1 MPAFKYSQIT
11 RFILLACCLQNIAI
25 MSASAANYSLP
36 VLLTNNQTLTLSTK
50 DNENIVSDN
59 PLIRYGIMVN
69 NGAELTVLA
78 NQFNATGS
86 QLGSSLIAQNGGI
99 INIGK
104 DSVINHN
111 STLTG
116 ISHAITVQD
125 TGSVLNINE
134 ATINSNSA
142 ALVINENATANML
155 NTTINANNADNA
167 VEVNTGAT
175 LNATGL
181 TVNHLGGMSSSS
193 AIAIN
198 NADATLLNTSL
209 LSQVRQGLN
218 IDGSPDRFSNVTY
231 DRGTIVT
238 QNDQSNAVMVDF
250 GNLQMKN
257 VDIKTAGQYGNG
269 VMLENNSNLRING
282 GSIITQ
288 AASTNGIT
296 FLGANNLILENGL
309 LISTPGNASVGLS
322 LNGAPMTAD
331 QVQKVRIDN
340 ATINSGNVGISKIYD
355 GAAQVIIDN
364 ASLVLGINAAMTFA
378 DIGASTVNVSGKS
391 QIIGNIIN
399 GTTAKTDV
407 TLDGSVLTGAVQNL
421 SSLTLNNQSVW
432 NLTGDSVLTNLSM
445 DNSLLNFTQPQ
456 QGQFHTLN
464 ASTLSGNGSLNFNT
478 QLGSD
483 NSPTDLLH
491 VQGNASGQ
499 FGVLV
504 RNVGG
509 SGALTTGD
517 GIRLVQVD
525 GADTSSLK
533 LLRKVSAG
541 AYDYYLYKGGSSSS
555 KDWYLRTYLEPVP
568 PPEPVPDPDPAPEPT
583 PDPTPTPTPIPKPV
597 IAYRTDVVGYIAAP
611 FLNRQYGF
619 SSMGSYH
626 ERTGDS
632 VKRAQDGTWA
642 RIGGAHDN
650 YDIGRFSFD
659 SNIRYIQIGKDLYQD
674 ETPRGNNVHAG
685 IMISLG
691 DQKTNSSDSARGLVG
706 ESTDTG
712 DVSTDAYGIGGYYT
726 VKTDSGAYLD
736 LVGQVTDYHTEFQSE
751 TQAKQDGYGV
761 ALSAEG
767 GIPLAITQSWR
778 LEPQTQVIYQYL
790 HMKGFNDG
798 IASVE
803 KTTDNSVQARAGV
816 RLSHLPQVDQP
827 NITPYLNLDAVST
840 FSDAPAVTI
849 ASTRIS
855 PDFTQSTWKA
865 GGGITATLSKN
876 AALYASANYLRGFD
890 GKQEGYQGNIGI
902 NVSFK

>member
-36 VLLTNNQTLTLSTK
+36 LLLTNNQTLTLSTK
-50 DNENIVSDN
+50 DNENIVADN
-59 PLIRYGIMVN
+59 PLIKYGIMVN

-86 QLGSSLIAQNGGI
+86 QLSSSLIAQNGGI

-111 STLTG
+111 STSSG

-198 NADATLLNTSL
+198 NADATLLNTSI
-209 LSQVRQGLN
+209 LSQVREGIS
-218 IDGSPDRFSNVTY
+218 IDGSADRFSNVTY

-238 QNDQSNAVMVDF
+238 DSDQSNAVAVTF

-257 VDIKTAGQYGNG
+257 VDVHTLGQYSNG
-269 VMLENNSNLRING
+269 LMVQNDSVVQVSG
-282 GSIITQ
+282 GSITTQ
-288 AASTNGIT
+288 AAATKGVTIN
-296 FLGANNLILENGL
+296 GANDLTLADGL
-309 LISTPGNASVGLS
+309 LISTPGNASVGLA
-322 LNGAPMTAD
+322 LNADPMTAD

-378 DIGASTVNVSGKS
+378 DNGASTVNVSGKS

-568 PPEPVPDPDPAPEPT
+568 DPDPAPEPT

-659 SNIRYIQIGKDLYQD
+659 SDIRYIQIGKDLYQD

-736 LVGQVTDYHTEFQSE
+736 FVGQVTDYHTEFQSE

>member
-36 VLLTNNQTLTLSTK
+36 LLLTNNQTLTLSTK
-50 DNENIVSDN
+50 DNENIVADN
-59 PLIRYGIMVN
+59 PLIKYGIMVN

-86 QLGSSLIAQNGGI
+86 QLSSSLIAQNGGI

-111 STLTG
+111 STSSG

-198 NADATLLNTSL
+198 NADATLLNTSI
-209 LSQVRQGLN
+209 LSQVREGIS
-218 IDGSPDRFSNVTY
+218 IDGSADRFSNVTY

-238 QNDQSNAVMVDF
+238 DSDQSNAVAVTF

-257 VDIKTAGQYGNG
+257 VDIHTLGQYSNG
-269 VMLENNSNLRING
+269 LMVQNDSVVQVSG
-282 GSIITQ
+282 GSITTQ
-288 AASTNGIT
+288 AAATNGVTIN
-296 FLGANNLILENGL
+296 GANDLTLADGL
-309 LISTPGNASVGLS
+309 LISTPGNASVGLA
-322 LNGAPMTAD
+322 LNADPMTAD

-378 DIGASTVNVSGKS
+378 DNGASTVNVSGKS

-525 GADTSSLK
+525 GDDTSSLK

-583 PDPTPTPTPIPKPV
+583 PQPTPTPIPKPV

-659 SNIRYIQIGKDLYQD
+659 SDIRYIQIGKDLYQD

-736 LVGQVTDYHTEFQSE
+736 FVGQVTDYHTEFQSE

>member
-36 VLLTNNQTLTLSTK
+36 LLLTNNQTLTLSTK
-50 DNENIVSDN
+50 DNENIVADN
-59 PLIRYGIMVN
+59 PLIKYGIMVN

-86 QLGSSLIAQNGGI
+86 QLSSSLIAQNGGI

-111 STLTG
+111 STSSG

-198 NADATLLNTSL
+198 NADATLLNTSI
-209 LSQVRQGLN
+209 LSQVREGIS
-218 IDGSPDRFSNVTY
+218 IDGSADRFSNVTY

-238 QNDQSNAVMVDF
+238 DSDQSNAVAVTF

-257 VDIKTAGQYGNG
+257 VDIHTLGQYSNG
-269 VMLENNSNLRING
+269 LMVQNDSVVQVSG
-282 GSIITQ
+282 GSITTQ
-288 AASTNGIT
+288 AAATNGVTIN
-296 FLGANNLILENGL
+296 GANDLTLADGL
-309 LISTPGNASVGLS
+309 LISTPGNASVGLA
-322 LNGAPMTAD
+322 LNADPMTAD

-378 DIGASTVNVSGKS
+378 DNGASTVNVSGKS

-483 NSPTDLLH
+483 NSPTDSLH

-525 GADTSSLK
+525 GDDTSSLK

-568 PPEPVPDPDPAPEPT
+568 PPEPVPDPDPDPAPEPT
-583 PDPTPTPTPIPKPV
+583 PQPTPTPIPKPV

-659 SNIRYIQIGKDLYQD
+659 SDIRYIQIGKDLYQD

-736 LVGQVTDYHTEFQSE
+736 FVGQVTDYHTEFQSE

-767 GIPLAITQSWR
+767 GIPFAITQSWR

>member
-36 VLLTNNQTLTLSTK
+36 LLLTNNQTLTLSTK
-50 DNENIVSDN
+50 DNENIVADN
-59 PLIRYGIMVN
+59 PLIKYGIMVN

-86 QLGSSLIAQNGGI
+86 QLSSSLIAQNGGI

-111 STLTG
+111 STSSG

-198 NADATLLNTSL
+198 NADATLLNTSI
-209 LSQVRQGLN
+209 LSQVREGIS
-218 IDGSPDRFSNVTY
+218 IDGSADRFSNVTY

-238 QNDQSNAVMVDF
+238 DSDQSNAVAVTF

-257 VDIKTAGQYGNG
+257 VDIHTLGQYSNG
-269 VMLENNSNLRING
+269 LMVQNDSVVQVSG
-282 GSIITQ
+282 GSITTQ
-288 AASTNGIT
+288 AAATNGVTIN
-296 FLGANNLILENGL
+296 GANDLTLADGL
-309 LISTPGNASVGLS
+309 LISTPGNASVGLA
-322 LNGAPMTAD
+322 LNADPMTAD

-378 DIGASTVNVSGKS
+378 DNGASTVNVSGKS

-483 NSPTDLLH
+483 NSPTDSLH

-525 GADTSSLK
+525 GDDTSSLK

-568 PPEPVPDPDPAPEPT
+568 PPEPVPDPDPDPAPEPT
-583 PDPTPTPTPIPKPV
+583 PQPTPTPIPKPV

-659 SNIRYIQIGKDLYQD
+659 SDIRYIQIGKDLYQD

-736 LVGQVTDYHTEFQSE
+736 FVGQVTDYHTEFQSE

-767 GIPLAITQSWR
+767 GIPFAITQSWR

-865 GGGITATLSKN
+865 GGGITAMLSKN

>member
-36 VLLTNNQTLTLSTK
+36 LLLTNNQTLTLSTK
-50 DNENIVSDN
+50 DNENIVADN

-111 STLTG
+111 STSSG

-198 NADATLLNTSL
+198 NADATLLNTSI
-209 LSQVRQGLN
+209 LSQVREGIS
-218 IDGSPDRFSNVTY
+218 IDGSADRFSNVTY

-238 QNDQSNAVMVDF
+238 DSDQSNAVAVTF

-257 VDIKTAGQYGNG
+257 VDIHTLGQYSNG
-269 VMLENNSNLRING
+269 LMVQNDSVVQVSG
-282 GSIITQ
+282 GSITTQ
-288 AASTNGIT
+288 AAATNGVTIN
-296 FLGANNLILENGL
+296 GANDLTLADGL
-309 LISTPGNASVGLS
+309 LISTPGNASVGLA
-322 LNGAPMTAD
+322 LNADPMTAD

-378 DIGASTVNVSGKS
+378 DNGASTVNVSGKS

-491 VQGNASGQ
+491 VQGNASGK

-583 PDPTPTPTPIPKPV
+583 PQPTPTPIPKPV

-659 SNIRYIQIGKDLYQD
+659 SDIRYIQIGKDLYQD

-736 LVGQVTDYHTEFQSE
+736 FVGQVTDYHTEFQSE

>member
-36 VLLTNNQTLTLSTK
+36 LLLTNNQTLTLSTK
-50 DNENIVSDN
+50 DNENIVADN
-59 PLIRYGIMVN
+59 PLIKYGIMVN

-86 QLGSSLIAQNGGI
+86 QLSSSLIAQNGGI

-111 STLTG
+111 STSSG

-198 NADATLLNTSL
+198 NADATLLNTSI
-209 LSQVRQGLN
+209 LSQVREGIS
-218 IDGSPDRFSNVTY
+218 IDGSADRFSNVTY

-238 QNDQSNAVMVDF
+238 DSDQSNAVAVTF

-257 VDIKTAGQYGNG
+257 VDIHTLGQYSNG
-269 VMLENNSNLRING
+269 LMVQNDSVVQVSG
-282 GSIITQ
+282 GSITTQ
-288 AASTNGIT
+288 AAATNGVTIN
-296 FLGANNLILENGL
+296 GANDLTLADGL
-309 LISTPGNASVGLS
+309 LISTPGNASVGLA
-322 LNGAPMTAD
+322 LNADPMTAD

-378 DIGASTVNVSGKS
+378 DNGASTVNVSGKS

-399 GTTAKTDV
+399 ATTAKTDV

-483 NSPTDLLH
+483 NSPTDSLH

-525 GADTSSLK
+525 GDDTSSLK

-583 PDPTPTPTPIPKPV
+583 PQPTPTPIPKPV

-659 SNIRYIQIGKDLYQD
+659 SDIRYIQIGKDLYQD

-736 LVGQVTDYHTEFQSE
+736 FVGQVTDYHTEFQSE

>member
-36 VLLTNNQTLTLSTK
+36 LLLTNNQTLTLSTK
-50 DNENIVSDN
+50 DNENIVADN

-86 QLGSSLIAQNGGI
+86 QLSSSLIAQNGGI

-111 STLTG
+111 STSSG

-198 NADATLLNTSL
+198 NADATLLNTSI
-209 LSQVRQGLN
+209 LSQVREGIS
-218 IDGSPDRFSNVTY
+218 IDGSADRFSNVTY

-238 QNDQSNAVMVDF
+238 DSDQSNAVAVTF

-257 VDIKTAGQYGNG
+257 VDIHTLGQYSNG
-269 VMLENNSNLRING
+269 LMVQNDSVVQVSG
-282 GSIITQ
+282 GSITTQ
-288 AASTNGIT
+288 AAATNGVTIN
-296 FLGANNLILENGL
+296 GANDLTLADGL
-309 LISTPGNASVGLS
+309 LISTPGNASVGLA
-322 LNGAPMTAD
+322 LNADPMTAD

-378 DIGASTVNVSGKS
+378 DNGASTVNVSGKS

-525 GADTSSLK
+525 GADTLSLK

-583 PDPTPTPTPIPKPV
+583 PQPTPTPIPKPV

-659 SNIRYIQIGKDLYQD
+659 SDIRYIQIGKDLYQD

-736 LVGQVTDYHTEFQSE
+736 FVGQVTDYHTEFQSE

>member
-11 RFILLACCLQNIAI
+11 RFILLAYCLQNIAI

-36 VLLTNNQTLTLSTK
+36 LLLTNNQTLTLSTK
-50 DNENIVSDN
+50 DNENIVADN
-59 PLIRYGIMVN
+59 PLIKYGIMVN

-86 QLGSSLIAQNGGI
+86 QLSSSLIAQNGGI

-111 STLTG
+111 STSSG

-198 NADATLLNTSL
+198 NADATLLNTSI
-209 LSQVRQGLN
+209 LSQVREGIS
-218 IDGSPDRFSNVTY
+218 IDGSADRFSNVTY

-238 QNDQSNAVMVDF
+238 DSDQSNAVAVTF

-257 VDIKTAGQYGNG
+257 VDIHTLGQYSNG
-269 VMLENNSNLRING
+269 LMVQNDSVVQVSG
-282 GSIITQ
+282 GSITTQ
-288 AASTNGIT
+288 AAATNGVTIN
-296 FLGANNLILENGL
+296 GANDLTLADGL
-309 LISTPGNASVGLS
+309 LISTPGNASVGLA
-322 LNGAPMTAD
+322 LNAYPMTAD

-378 DIGASTVNVSGKS
+378 DNGASTVNVSGKS

-509 SGALTTGD
+509 SGALTTDD

-659 SNIRYIQIGKDLYQD
+659 SDIRYIQIGKDLYQD

-736 LVGQVTDYHTEFQSE
+736 FVGQVTDYHTEFQSE

>member
-36 VLLTNNQTLTLSTK
+36 LLLTNNQTLTLSTK
-50 DNENIVSDN
+50 DNENIVADN
-59 PLIRYGIMVN
+59 PLIKYGIMVN

-86 QLGSSLIAQNGGI
+86 QLSSSLIAQNGGI

-111 STLTG
+111 STSSG

-198 NADATLLNTSL
+198 NADATLMNTSI
-209 LSQVRQGLN
+209 LSQVREGIS
-218 IDGSPDRFSNVTY
+218 IDGSADRFSNVTY

-238 QNDQSNAVMVDF
+238 DSDQSNAVAVTF

-257 VDIKTAGQYGNG
+257 VDIHTLGQYSNG
-269 VMLENNSNLRING
+269 LMVQNDSVVQVSG
-282 GSIITQ
+282 GSITTQ
-288 AASTNGIT
+288 AAATNGVTIN
-296 FLGANNLILENGL
+296 GANDLTLADGL
-309 LISTPGNASVGLS
+309 LISTPGNASVGLA
-322 LNGAPMTAD
+322 LNADPMTAD

-378 DIGASTVNVSGKS
+378 DNGASTVNVSGKS

-421 SSLTLNNQSVW
+421 SSLALNNQSVW

-583 PDPTPTPTPIPKPV
+583 PQPTPTPTPIPKPV

-659 SNIRYIQIGKDLYQD
+659 SDIRYIQIGKDLYQD

-736 LVGQVTDYHTEFQSE
+736 FVGQVTDYHTEFQSE

>member
-36 VLLTNNQTLTLSTK
+36 LLLTNNQTLTLSTK
-50 DNENIVSDN
+50 DNENIVADN
-59 PLIRYGIMVN
+59 PLIKYGIMVN

-86 QLGSSLIAQNGGI
+86 QLSSSLIAQNGGI

-111 STLTG
+111 STSSG

-198 NADATLLNTSL
+198 NADATLLNTSI
-209 LSQVRQGLN
+209 LSQVREGIS
-218 IDGSPDRFSNVTY
+218 IDGSADRFSNVTY

-238 QNDQSNAVMVDF
+238 DSDQSNAVAVTF

-257 VDIKTAGQYGNG
+257 VDVHTLGQYSNG
-269 VMLENNSNLRING
+269 LMVQNDSVVQVSG
-282 GSIITQ
+282 GSITTQ
-288 AASTNGIT
+288 AAATNGVTIN
-296 FLGANNLILENGL
+296 GANDLTLADGL
-309 LISTPGNASVGLS
+309 LISTPGNASVGLA
-322 LNGAPMTAD
+322 LNADPMTAD

-378 DIGASTVNVSGKS
+378 DNGASTVNVSGKS

-568 PPEPVPDPDPAPEPT
+568 DPDPAPEPT

-659 SNIRYIQIGKDLYQD
+659 SDIRYIQIGKDLYQD

-736 LVGQVTDYHTEFQSE
+736 FVGQVTDYHTEFQSE

>member
-36 VLLTNNQTLTLSTK
+36 LLLTNNQTLTLSTK
-50 DNENIVSDN
+50 DNENIVADN
-59 PLIRYGIMVN
+59 PLIKYGIMVN

-86 QLGSSLIAQNGGI
+86 QLSSSLIAQNGGI

-111 STLTG
+111 STSSG

-198 NADATLLNTSL
+198 NADATLLNTSI
-209 LSQVRQGLN
+209 LSQVREGIS
-218 IDGSPDRFSNVTY
+218 IDGSADRFSNVTY

-238 QNDQSNAVMVDF
+238 DSDQSNAVAVTF

-257 VDIKTAGQYGNG
+257 VDIHTLGQYSNG
-269 VMLENNSNLRING
+269 LMVQNDSVVQVSG
-282 GSIITQ
+282 GSITTQ
-288 AASTNGIT
+288 AAATNGVTIN
-296 FLGANNLILENGL
+296 GANDLTLADGL
-309 LISTPGNASVGLS
+309 LISTPGNASVGLA
-322 LNGAPMTAD
+322 LNADPMTAD

-378 DIGASTVNVSGKS
+378 DNGASTVNVSGKS

-583 PDPTPTPTPIPKPV
+583 PQPTPTPIPKPV

-650 YDIGRFSFD
+650 YDVGRFSFD
-659 SNIRYIQIGKDLYQD
+659 SDIRYIQIGKDLYQD

-685 IMISLG
+685 VMISLG

-726 VKTDSGAYLD
+726 VKTGSGAYLD
-736 LVGQVTDYHTEFQSE
+736 FVGQVTDYHTEFQSE

-761 ALSAEG
+761 AFSAEG

-790 HMKGFNDG
+790 HMKGFSDG

-803 KTTDNSVQARAGV
+803 KTTDSSVQARAGV

-840 FSDAPAVTI
+840 FTDAPAVTI

-876 AALYASANYLRGFD
+876 AAFYASANYLRGFD

>member
-36 VLLTNNQTLTLSTK
+36 LLLTNNQTLTLSTK
-50 DNENIVSDN
+50 DNENIVADN
-59 PLIRYGIMVN
+59 PLIKYGIMVN

-86 QLGSSLIAQNGGI
+86 QLSSSLIAQNGGI

-111 STLTG
+111 STSSG

-198 NADATLLNTSL
+198 NADATLLNTSI
-209 LSQVRQGLN
+209 LSQVREGIS
-218 IDGSPDRFSNVTY
+218 IDGSADRFSNVTY

-238 QNDQSNAVMVDF
+238 DSDQSNAVAVTF

-257 VDIKTAGQYGNG
+257 VDIHTLGQYSNG
-269 VMLENNSNLRING
+269 LMVQNDSVVQVSG
-282 GSIITQ
+282 GSITTQ
-288 AASTNGIT
+288 ATATNGVTIN
-296 FLGANNLILENGL
+296 GANDLTLADGL
-309 LISTPGNASVGLS
+309 LISTPGNASVGLA
-322 LNGAPMTAD
+322 LNADPMTAD

-378 DIGASTVNVSGKS
+378 DNGASTVNVSGKS

-583 PDPTPTPTPIPKPV
+583 PQPTPTPIPKPV

-632 VKRAQDGTWA
+632 VKRAQDGTWV
-642 RIGGAHDN
+642 RMGGAHDN

-659 SNIRYIQIGKDLYQD
+659 SDIRYIQIGKDLYQD

-736 LVGQVTDYHTEFQSE
+736 FVGQVTDYHTEFQSE

>member
-11 RFILLACCLQNIAI
+11 RFILLACCLPNIAV
-25 MSASAANYSLP
+25 MSASAANYTLP
-36 VLLTNNQTLTLSTK
+36 LLLTNNQKLTLSTK
-50 DNENIVSDN
+50 DNENIVADN
-59 PLIRYGIMVN
+59 PLIKYGILVN
-69 NGAELTVLA
+69 NGAELTLLA

-86 QLGSSLIAQNGGI
+86 QLGSSLTAQNGGI
-99 INIGK
+99 INIGE

-111 STLTG
+111 STLSG

-125 TGSVLNINE
+125 ENSVLNINE

-142 ALVINENATANML
+142 AVVINDDASANML

-167 VEVNTGAT
+167 VEVNNGAT

-181 TVNHLGGMSSSS
+181 TVNHLSGMPSSS

-198 NADATLLNTSL
+198 NADATLLNTSI
-209 LSQVRQGLN
+209 LSQVREGIS
-218 IDGSPDRFSNVTY
+218 IDGSADRFSNVTY

-238 QNDQSNAVMVDF
+238 DSDQSNAVAVTF
-250 GNLQMKN
+250 GNLQIKN
-257 VDIKTAGQYGNG
+257 VDIHTLGQHSNG
-269 VMLENNSNLRING
+269 LMVQNDSVVQVSG
-282 GSIITQ
+282 GSITTQ
-288 AASTNGIT
+288 AAATNGVT
-296 FLGANNLILENGL
+296 FNGANDLTLADGL
-309 LISTPGNASVGLS
+309 LISTPGNASVGLA
-322 LNGAPMTAD
+322 LNADPMTAD
-331 QVQKVRIDN
+331 QVQKLRIDN
-340 ATINSGNVGISKIYD
+340 ATINSGNVGISKIYN
-355 GAAQVIIDN
+355 GNAQVIIGN
-364 ASLVLGINAAMTFA
+364 AARILGINAAMTFA
-378 DIGASTVNVSGKS
+378 DNGASTVNISGKS

-399 GTTAKTDV
+399 ATTAKTDV
-407 TLDGSVLTGAVQNL
+407 TLDDSVLTGAVQNL
-421 SSLTLNNQSVW
+421 TSLTLNNQSVW
-432 NLTGDSVLTNLSM
+432 NLTGDSVLGNLSM

-456 QGQFHTLN
+456 QGAFPTLTT
-464 ASTLSGNGSLNFNT
+464 STLSGNGALNFNT

-491 VQGNASGQ
+491 VQGNASGN

-583 PDPTPTPTPIPKPV
+583 PTPTPIPKPV

-632 VKRAQDGTWA
+632 VKRSQDGTWA
-642 RIGGAHDN
+642 RIGGSHDN
-650 YDIGRFSFD
+650 YDVGRFNFD
-659 SNIRYIQIGKDLYQD
+659 SDIRYIQIGKDLYQD

-685 IMISLG
+685 VMISLG

-726 VKTDSGAYLD
+726 VKTGSGAYLD
-736 LVGQVTDYHTEFQSE
+736 FVGQITDYHTEFQSE
-751 TQAKQDGYGV
+751 TDAKQDGYGV
-761 ALSAEG
+761 AFSAEG

-790 HMKGFNDG
+790 HMKGFSDG

-803 KTTDNSVQARAGV
+803 KTTDSSVQARAGV

-876 AALYASANYLRGFD
+876 AAFYASANYLRGFD

>member
-36 VLLTNNQTLTLSTK
+36 LLLTNNQTLTLSTK
-50 DNENIVSDN
+50 DNENIVADN
-59 PLIRYGIMVN
+59 PLIKYGIMVN

-86 QLGSSLIAQNGGI
+86 QLSSSLIAQNGGI

-111 STLTG
+111 STSSG

-198 NADATLLNTSL
+198 NADVTLLNTSI
-209 LSQVRQGLN
+209 LSQVREGIS
-218 IDGSPDRFSNVTY
+218 IDGSADRFSNVTY

-238 QNDQSNAVMVDF
+238 DSDQSNAVAVTF

-257 VDIKTAGQYGNG
+257 VDIHTLGQYSNG
-269 VMLENNSNLRING
+269 LMVQNDSVVQVSG
-282 GSIITQ
+282 GSITTQ
-288 AASTNGIT
+288 AAATNGVTIN
-296 FLGANNLILENGL
+296 GANDLTLADGL
-309 LISTPGNASVGLS
+309 LISTPGNASVGLA
-322 LNGAPMTAD
+322 LNADPMTAD

-378 DIGASTVNVSGKS
+378 DNGASTVNVSGKS

-399 GTTAKTDV
+399 ATTAKTDV

-583 PDPTPTPTPIPKPV
+583 PQPTPTPIPKPV

-632 VKRAQDGTWA
+632 VKRAQDDTWA

-659 SNIRYIQIGKDLYQD
+659 SDIRYIQIGKDLYQD

-736 LVGQVTDYHTEFQSE
+736 FVGQVTDYHTEFQSE

>member
-36 VLLTNNQTLTLSTK
+36 LLLTNNQTLTLSTK
-50 DNENIVSDN
+50 DNENIVADN
-59 PLIRYGIMVN
+59 PLIKYGIMVN

-86 QLGSSLIAQNGGI
+86 QLSSSLIAQNGGI

-111 STLTG
+111 STSSG

-198 NADATLLNTSL
+198 NADATLLNTSI
-209 LSQVRQGLN
+209 LSQVREGIS
-218 IDGSPDRFSNVTY
+218 IDGSADRFSNVTY

-238 QNDQSNAVMVDF
+238 DSDQSNAVAVTF

-257 VDIKTAGQYGNG
+257 VDIHTLGQYSNG
-269 VMLENNSNLRING
+269 LMVQNDSVVQVSG
-282 GSIITQ
+282 GSITTQ
-288 AASTNGIT
+288 AAATNGVTIN
-296 FLGANNLILENGL
+296 GANDLTLADGL
-309 LISTPGNASVGLS
+309 LISTPGNASVGLA
-322 LNGAPMTAD
+322 LNADPMTAD

-378 DIGASTVNVSGKS
+378 DNGASTVNVSGKS

-583 PDPTPTPTPIPKPV
+583 PQPTPIPKPV

-659 SNIRYIQIGKDLYQD
+659 SDIRYIQIGKDLYQD

-736 LVGQVTDYHTEFQSE
+736 FVGQVTDYHTEFQSE

-767 GIPLAITQSWR
+767 GIPFAITQSWR

>member
-36 VLLTNNQTLTLSTK
+36 LLLTNNQTLTLSTK
-50 DNENIVSDN
+50 DNENIVADN
-59 PLIRYGIMVN
+59 PLIKYGIMVN

-86 QLGSSLIAQNGGI
+86 QLSSSLIAQNGGI

-111 STLTG
+111 STSSG

-198 NADATLLNTSL
+198 NADATLLNTSI
-209 LSQVRQGLN
+209 LSQVREGIS
-218 IDGSPDRFSNVTY
+218 IDGSADRFSNVTY

-238 QNDQSNAVMVDF
+238 DSDQSNAVAVTF

-257 VDIKTAGQYGNG
+257 VDIHTLGQYSNG
-269 VMLENNSNLRING
+269 LMVQNDSVVQVSG
-282 GSIITQ
+282 GSITTQ
-288 AASTNGIT
+288 AAATNGVTIN
-296 FLGANNLILENGL
+296 GANDLTLADGL
-309 LISTPGNASVGLS
+309 LISTPGNASVGLA
-322 LNGAPMTAD
+322 LNADPMTAD

-378 DIGASTVNVSGKS
+378 DNGASTVNVSGKS

-583 PDPTPTPTPIPKPV
+583 PDPTPTPIPKPV

-659 SNIRYIQIGKDLYQD
+659 SDIRYIQIGKDLYQD

-736 LVGQVTDYHTEFQSE
+736 FVGQVTDYHTEFQSE

>member
-36 VLLTNNQTLTLSTK
+36 LLLTNNQTLTLSTK
-50 DNENIVSDN
+50 DNENIVADN
-59 PLIRYGIMVN
+59 PLIKYGIMVN

-86 QLGSSLIAQNGGI
+86 QLSSSLIAQNGGI

-111 STLTG
+111 STSSG

-198 NADATLLNTSL
+198 NADATLLNTSI
-209 LSQVRQGLN
+209 LSQVREGIS
-218 IDGSPDRFSNVTY
+218 IDGSADRFSNVTY

-238 QNDQSNAVMVDF
+238 DSDQSNAVAVTF

-257 VDIKTAGQYGNG
+257 VDIHTLGQYSNG
-269 VMLENNSNLRING
+269 LMVQNDSVVQVSG
-282 GSIITQ
+282 GSITTQ
-288 AASTNGIT
+288 AAATNGVTIN
-296 FLGANNLILENGL
+296 GANDLTLADGL
-309 LISTPGNASVGLS
+309 LISTPGNASVGLA
-322 LNGAPMTAD
+322 LNADPMTAD

-378 DIGASTVNVSGKS
+378 DNGASTVNVSGKS

-399 GTTAKTDV
+399 ATTAKTDV

-483 NSPTDLLH
+483 NSPTDSLH

-525 GADTSSLK
+525 GDDTSSLK

-583 PDPTPTPTPIPKPV
+583 PQPTPTPTPIPKPV

-659 SNIRYIQIGKDLYQD
+659 SDIRYIQIGKDLYQD

-736 LVGQVTDYHTEFQSE
+736 FVGQVTDYHTEFQSE

>member
-36 VLLTNNQTLTLSTK
+36 LLLTNNQTLTLSTK
-50 DNENIVSDN
+50 DNENIVADN
-59 PLIRYGIMVN
+59 PLIKYGIMVN

-86 QLGSSLIAQNGGI
+86 QLSSSLIAQNGGI

-111 STLTG
+111 STSSG

-198 NADATLLNTSL
+198 NADATLLNTSI
-209 LSQVRQGLN
+209 LSQVREGIS
-218 IDGSPDRFSNVTY
+218 IDGSADRFSNVTY

-238 QNDQSNAVMVDF
+238 DSDQSNAVAVTF

-257 VDIKTAGQYGNG
+257 VDIHTLGQYSNG
-269 VMLENNSNLRING
+269 LMVQNDSVVQVSG
-282 GSIITQ
+282 GSITTQ
-288 AASTNGIT
+288 AAATNGVTIN
-296 FLGANNLILENGL
+296 GANDLTLADGL
-309 LISTPGNASVGLS
+309 LISTPGNASVGLA
-322 LNGAPMTAD
+322 LNADPMTAD

-378 DIGASTVNVSGKS
+378 DNGASTVNVSGKS

-399 GTTAKTDV
+399 ATTAKTDV

-583 PDPTPTPTPIPKPV
+583 PQPTPTPTPIPKPV

-659 SNIRYIQIGKDLYQD
+659 SDIRYIQIGKDLYQD

-736 LVGQVTDYHTEFQSE
+736 FVGQVTDYHTEFQSE

>member
-36 VLLTNNQTLTLSTK
+36 LLLTNNQTLTLSTK
-50 DNENIVSDN
+50 DNENIVADN
-59 PLIRYGIMVN
+59 PLIKYGIMVN

-86 QLGSSLIAQNGGI
+86 QLSSSLIAQNGGI

-111 STLTG
+111 STSSG

-198 NADATLLNTSL
+198 NADATLLNTSI
-209 LSQVRQGLN
+209 LSQVREGIS
-218 IDGSPDRFSNVTY
+218 IDGSADRFSNVTY

-238 QNDQSNAVMVDF
+238 DSDQSNAVAVTF

-257 VDIKTAGQYGNG
+257 VDIHTLGQYSNG
-269 VMLENNSNLRING
+269 LMVQNDSVVQVSG
-282 GSIITQ
+282 GSITTQ
-288 AASTNGIT
+288 AAATNGVTIN
-296 FLGANNLILENGL
+296 GANDLTLADGL
-309 LISTPGNASVGLS
+309 LISTPGNASVGLA
-322 LNGAPMTAD
+322 LNADPMTAD

-378 DIGASTVNVSGKS
+378 DNGASTVNVSGKS

-583 PDPTPTPTPIPKPV
+583 PQPTPTPTPIPKPV

-659 SNIRYIQIGKDLYQD
+659 SDIRYIQIGKDLYQD

-736 LVGQVTDYHTEFQSE
+736 FVGQVTDYHTEFQSE

>member
-11 RFILLACCLQNIAI
+11 RFILLACCLPNIAV
-25 MSASAANYSLP
+25 MSASAANYTLP
-36 VLLTNNQTLTLSTK
+36 LLLTNNQKLTLSTK
-50 DNENIVSDN
+50 DNENIVADN
-59 PLIRYGIMVN
+59 PLIKYGILVN
-69 NGAELTVLA
+69 NGAELTLLA

-86 QLGSSLIAQNGGI
+86 QLGSSLTAQNGGI
-99 INIGK
+99 INIGE
-104 DSVINHN
+104 DSAINHN

-125 TGSVLNINE
+125 ENSVLNINE

-142 ALVINENATANML
+142 AVVINDDASANML

-167 VEVNTGAT
+167 VEVNNGAT

-181 TVNHLGGMSSSS
+181 TVNHLSGMPSSS

-198 NADATLLNTSL
+198 NADATLLNTSI
-209 LSQVRQGLN
+209 LSQVREGIS
-218 IDGSPDRFSNVTY
+218 IDGSADRFSNVTY

-238 QNDQSNAVMVDF
+238 DSDQSNAVAVTF
-250 GNLQMKN
+250 GNLQIKN
-257 VDIKTAGQYGNG
+257 VDIHTLGQHSNG
-269 VMLENNSNLRING
+269 LMVQNDSVVQVSG
-282 GSIITQ
+282 GSITTQ
-288 AASTNGIT
+288 AAATNGVT
-296 FLGANNLILENGL
+296 FNGANDLTLADGL
-309 LISTPGNASVGLS
+309 LISTPGNASVGLA
-322 LNGAPMTAD
+322 LNADPMTAD
-331 QVQKVRIDN
+331 QVQKLRIDN
-340 ATINSGNVGISKIYD
+340 ATINSGNVGISKIYN
-355 GAAQVIIDN
+355 GNAQVIIGN
-364 ASLVLGINAAMTFA
+364 AARILGINAAMTFA
-378 DIGASTVNVSGKS
+378 DNGASTVNISGKS

-399 GTTAKTDV
+399 ATTAKTDV
-407 TLDGSVLTGAVQNL
+407 TLDDSVLTGAVQNL
-421 SSLTLNNQSVW
+421 TSLTLNNQSVW
-432 NLTGDSVLTNLSM
+432 NLTGDSVLGNLSM

-456 QGQFHTLN
+456 QGAFPTLTT
-464 ASTLSGNGSLNFNT
+464 STLSGNGALNFNT

-491 VQGNASGQ
+491 VQGNASGN

-583 PDPTPTPTPIPKPV
+583 PTPTPIPKPV

-632 VKRAQDGTWA
+632 VKRSQDGTWA
-642 RIGGAHDN
+642 RIGGSHDN
-650 YDIGRFSFD
+650 YDVGRFNFD
-659 SNIRYIQIGKDLYQD
+659 SDIRYIQIGKDLYQD

-685 IMISLG
+685 VMISLG

-726 VKTDSGAYLD
+726 VKTGSGAYLD
-736 LVGQVTDYHTEFQSE
+736 FVGQITDYHTEFQSE
-751 TQAKQDGYGV
+751 TDAKQDGYGV
-761 ALSAEG
+761 AFSAEG

-790 HMKGFNDG
+790 HMKGFSDG

-803 KTTDNSVQARAGV
+803 KTTDSSVQARAGV

-876 AALYASANYLRGFD
+876 AAFYASANYLRGFD

>member
-11 RFILLACCLQNIAI
+11 RFILLACCLPNIAV
-25 MSASAANYSLP
+25 MSASAANYTLP
-36 VLLTNNQTLTLSTK
+36 LLLTNNQKLTLSTK
-50 DNENIVSDN
+50 DNENIVADN
-59 PLIRYGIMVN
+59 PLIKYGILVN
-69 NGAELTVLA
+69 NGAELTLLA

-86 QLGSSLIAQNGGI
+86 QLGSSLTAQNGGI
-99 INIGK
+99 INIGE
-104 DSVINHN
+104 DSAINHN

-125 TGSVLNINE
+125 ENSVLNINE

-142 ALVINENATANML
+142 AVVINDDASANML

-167 VEVNTGAT
+167 VEVNNGAT

-181 TVNHLGGMSSSS
+181 TVNHLSGMPSSS

-198 NADATLLNTSL
+198 NADATLLNTSI
-209 LSQVRQGLN
+209 LSQVREGIS
-218 IDGSPDRFSNVTY
+218 IDGSADRFSNVTY

-238 QNDQSNAVMVDF
+238 DSDQSNAVAVTF
-250 GNLQMKN
+250 GNLQIKN
-257 VDIKTAGQYGNG
+257 VDIHTLGQHSNG
-269 VMLENNSNLRING
+269 LMVQNDSVVQVSG
-282 GSIITQ
+282 GSITTQ
-288 AASTNGIT
+288 AAATNGVT
-296 FLGANNLILENGL
+296 FNGANDLTLADGL
-309 LISTPGNASVGLS
+309 LISTPGNASVGLA
-322 LNGAPMTAD
+322 LNADPMTAD
-331 QVQKVRIDN
+331 QVQKLRIDN
-340 ATINSGNVGISKIYD
+340 ATINSGNVGISKIYN
-355 GAAQVIIDN
+355 GNAQVIIGN
-364 ASLVLGINAAMTFA
+364 AARILGINAAMTFA
-378 DIGASTVNVSGKS
+378 DNGASTVNISGKS

-399 GTTAKTDV
+399 ATTAKTDV
-407 TLDGSVLTGAVQNL
+407 TLDDSVLTGAVQNL
-421 SSLTLNNQSVW
+421 TSLTLNNQSVW
-432 NLTGDSVLTNLSM
+432 NLTGDSVLGNLSM

-456 QGQFHTLN
+456 QGAFPTLTT
-464 ASTLSGNGSLNFNT
+464 STLSGNGALNFNT

-491 VQGNASGQ
+491 VQGNASGN

-541 AYDYYLYKGGSSSS
+541 AYDYYLYKGGSNSS

-568 PPEPVPDPDPAPEPT
+568 PPEPVPDPDPAPE
-583 PDPTPTPTPIPKPV
+583 PTPTPTPIPKPV

-632 VKRAQDGTWA
+632 VKRSQDGTWA
-642 RIGGAHDN
+642 RIGGSHDN
-650 YDIGRFSFD
+650 YDVGRFNFD
-659 SNIRYIQIGKDLYQD
+659 SDIRYIQIGKDLYQD

-685 IMISLG
+685 VMISLG

-726 VKTDSGAYLD
+726 VKTGSGAYLD
-736 LVGQVTDYHTEFQSE
+736 FVGQITDYHTEFQSE
-751 TQAKQDGYGV
+751 TDAKQDGYGV
-761 ALSAEG
+761 AFSAEG

-790 HMKGFNDG
+790 HMKGFSDG

-803 KTTDNSVQARAGV
+803 KTTDSSVQARAGV

-876 AALYASANYLRGFD
+876 AAFYASANYLRGFD

>member
-36 VLLTNNQTLTLSTK
+36 LLLTNNQTLTLSTK
-50 DNENIVSDN
+50 DNENIVADN
-59 PLIRYGIMVN
+59 PLIKYGIMVN

-86 QLGSSLIAQNGGI
+86 QLSSSLIAQNGGI

-111 STLTG
+111 STSSG

-198 NADATLLNTSL
+198 NADATLLNTSI
-209 LSQVRQGLN
+209 LSQVREGIS
-218 IDGSPDRFSNVTY
+218 IDGSADRFSNVTY

-238 QNDQSNAVMVDF
+238 DSDQSNAVAVTF

-257 VDIKTAGQYGNG
+257 VDIHTLGQYSNG
-269 VMLENNSNLRING
+269 LMVQNDSVVQVSG
-282 GSIITQ
+282 GSITTQ
-288 AASTNGIT
+288 AAATNGVTIN
-296 FLGANNLILENGL
+296 GANDLTLADGL
-309 LISTPGNASVGLS
+309 LISTPGNASVGLA
-322 LNGAPMTAD
+322 LNADPMTAD

-541 AYDYYLYKGGSSSS
+541 AYDYYLYKGGSGSS

-583 PDPTPTPTPIPKPV
+583 PQPTPTPTPIPKPV

-659 SNIRYIQIGKDLYQD
+659 SDIRYIQIGKDLYQD

-736 LVGQVTDYHTEFQSE
+736 FVGQVTDYHTEFQSE

>member
-36 VLLTNNQTLTLSTK
+36 LLLTNNQTLTLSTK
-50 DNENIVSDN
+50 DNENIVADN
-59 PLIRYGIMVN
+59 PLIKYGIMVN

-86 QLGSSLIAQNGGI
+86 QLSSSLIAQNGGI

-111 STLTG
+111 STSSG

-198 NADATLLNTSL
+198 NADATLLNTSI
-209 LSQVRQGLN
+209 LSQVREGIS
-218 IDGSPDRFSNVTY
+218 IDGSADRFSNVTY

-238 QNDQSNAVMVDF
+238 DSDQSNAVAVTF

-257 VDIKTAGQYGNG
+257 VDIHTLGQYSNG
-269 VMLENNSNLRING
+269 LMVQNDSVVQVSG
-282 GSIITQ
+282 GSITTQ
-288 AASTNGIT
+288 AAATNGVTIN
-296 FLGANNLILENGL
+296 GANDLTLADGL
-309 LISTPGNASVGLS
+309 LISTPGNASVGLA
-322 LNGAPMTAD
+322 LNADPMTAD

-378 DIGASTVNVSGKS
+378 DNGASTVNVSGKS

-568 PPEPVPDPDPAPEPT
+568 PPVPDPDPAPEPT
-583 PDPTPTPTPIPKPV
+583 PQPTPTPTPIPKPV

-659 SNIRYIQIGKDLYQD
+659 SDIRYIQIGKDLYQD

-736 LVGQVTDYHTEFQSE
+736 FVGQVTDYHTEFQSE

>member
-11 RFILLACCLQNIAI
+11 RFILLACCLPNIAV
-25 MSASAANYSLP
+25 MSASAANYTLP
-36 VLLTNNQTLTLSTK
+36 LLLTNNQKLTLSTK
-50 DNENIVSDN
+50 DNENIVADN
-59 PLIRYGIMVN
+59 PLIKYGILVN
-69 NGAELTVLA
+69 NGAELTLLA

-86 QLGSSLIAQNGGI
+86 QLGSSLTAQNGGI
-99 INIGK
+99 INIGE
-104 DSVINHN
+104 DSAINHN

-125 TGSVLNINE
+125 ENSVLNINE

-142 ALVINENATANML
+142 AVVINDDASANML

-167 VEVNTGAT
+167 VEVNNGAT

-181 TVNHLGGMSSSS
+181 TVNHLSGMPSSS

-198 NADATLLNTSL
+198 NADATLLNTSI
-209 LSQVRQGLN
+209 LSQVREGIS
-218 IDGSPDRFSNVTY
+218 IDGSADRFSNVTY

-238 QNDQSNAVMVDF
+238 DSDQSNAVAVTF
-250 GNLQMKN
+250 GNLQIKN
-257 VDIKTAGQYGNG
+257 VDIHTLGQHSNG
-269 VMLENNSNLRING
+269 LMVQNDSVVQVSG
-282 GSIITQ
+282 GSITTQ
-288 AASTNGIT
+288 AAATNGVT
-296 FLGANNLILENGL
+296 FNGANDLTLADGL
-309 LISTPGNASVGLS
+309 LISTPGNASVGLA
-322 LNGAPMTAD
+322 LNADPMTAD
-331 QVQKVRIDN
+331 QVQKLRIDN
-340 ATINSGNVGISKIYD
+340 ATINSGNVGISKIYN
-355 GAAQVIIDN
+355 GNAQVIIGN
-364 ASLVLGINAAMTFA
+364 AARILGINAAMTFA
-378 DIGASTVNVSGKS
+378 DNGASTVNISGKS

-399 GTTAKTDV
+399 ATTAKTDV
-407 TLDGSVLTGAVQNL
+407 TLDDSVLTGAVQNL
-421 SSLTLNNQSVW
+421 TSLTLNNQSVW
-432 NLTGDSVLTNLSM
+432 NLTGDSVLGNLSM

-456 QGQFHTLN
+456 QGAFPTLTT
-464 ASTLSGNGSLNFNT
+464 STLSGNGALNFNT

-491 VQGNASGQ
+491 VQGNASGN

-583 PDPTPTPTPIPKPV
+583 PTPTPIPKPV

-632 VKRAQDGTWA
+632 VKRSQDGTWA
-642 RIGGAHDN
+642 RIGGSHDN
-650 YDIGRFSFD
+650 YDVGRFSFD
-659 SNIRYIQIGKDLYQD
+659 SDIRYIQIGKDLYQD

-685 IMISLG
+685 VMISLG

-726 VKTDSGAYLD
+726 VKTGSGAYLD
-736 LVGQVTDYHTEFQSE
+736 FVGQITDYHTEFQSE
-751 TQAKQDGYGV
+751 TDAKQDGYGV
-761 ALSAEG
+761 AFSAEG

-790 HMKGFNDG
+790 HMKGFSDG

-803 KTTDNSVQARAGV
+803 KTTDSSVQARAGV

-876 AALYASANYLRGFD
+876 AAFYASANYLRGFD

>member
-36 VLLTNNQTLTLSTK
+36 LLLTNNQTLTLSTK
-50 DNENIVSDN
+50 DNENIVADN
-59 PLIRYGIMVN
+59 PLIKYGIMVN

-86 QLGSSLIAQNGGI
+86 QLSSSLIAQNGGI

-111 STLTG
+111 STSSG

-198 NADATLLNTSL
+198 NADATLLNTSI
-209 LSQVRQGLN
+209 LSQVREGIS
-218 IDGSPDRFSNVTY
+218 IDGSADRFSNVTY

-238 QNDQSNAVMVDF
+238 DSDQSNAVAVTF

-257 VDIKTAGQYGNG
+257 VDIHTLGQYSNG
-269 VMLENNSNLRING
+269 LMVQNDSVVQVSG
-282 GSIITQ
+282 GSITTQ
-288 AASTNGIT
+288 AAATNGVTIN
-296 FLGANNLILENGL
+296 GANDLTLADGL
-309 LISTPGNASVGLS
+309 LISTPGNASVGLA
-322 LNGAPMTAD
+322 LNADPMTAD

-378 DIGASTVNVSGKS
+378 DNGASTVNVSGKS

-421 SSLTLNNQSVW
+421 SSLTLNNLSVW

-568 PPEPVPDPDPAPEPT
+568 PPEPVPDPDPDPAPEPT
-583 PDPTPTPTPIPKPV
+583 PQPTPTPIPKPV

-659 SNIRYIQIGKDLYQD
+659 SDIRYIQIGKDLYQD

-736 LVGQVTDYHTEFQSE
+736 FVGQVTDYHTEFQSE

-767 GIPLAITQSWR
+767 GIPFAITQSWR

>member
-36 VLLTNNQTLTLSTK
+36 LLLTNNQTLTLSTK
-50 DNENIVSDN
+50 DNENIVADN

-86 QLGSSLIAQNGGI
+86 QLSSSLIAQNGGI

-111 STLTG
+111 STSSG

-198 NADATLLNTSL
+198 NADATLLNTSI
-209 LSQVRQGLN
+209 LSQVREGIS
-218 IDGSPDRFSNVTY
+218 IDGSADRFSNVTY

-238 QNDQSNAVMVDF
+238 DSDQSNAVAVTF

-257 VDIKTAGQYGNG
+257 VDIHTLGQYSNG
-269 VMLENNSNLRING
+269 LMVQNDSVVQVSG
-282 GSIITQ
+282 GSITTQ
-288 AASTNGIT
+288 AAATNGVTIN
-296 FLGANNLILENGL
+296 GANDLTLADGL
-309 LISTPGNASVGLS
+309 LISTPGNASVGLA
-322 LNGAPMTAD
+322 LNADPMTAD

-340 ATINSGNVGISKIYD
+340 ATINSGNVGIGKIYD
-355 GAAQVIIDN
+355 GAAQVTIDN

-378 DIGASTVNVSGKS
+378 DNGASTVNVSGKS

-421 SSLTLNNQSVW
+421 SSMTLNNQSVW

-568 PPEPVPDPDPAPEPT
+568 DPDPAPEPT

-659 SNIRYIQIGKDLYQD
+659 SDIRYIQIGKDLYQD

-736 LVGQVTDYHTEFQSE
+736 FVGQVTDYHTEFQSE

-767 GIPLAITQSWR
+767 GIPFAITQSWR

>member
-36 VLLTNNQTLTLSTK
+36 LLLTNNQTLTLSTK
-50 DNENIVSDN
+50 DNENIVADN
-59 PLIRYGIMVN
+59 PLIKYGIMVN

-86 QLGSSLIAQNGGI
+86 QLSSSLIAQNGGI

-111 STLTG
+111 STSSG

-198 NADATLLNTSL
+198 NADATLLNTSI
-209 LSQVRQGLN
+209 LSQVREGIS
-218 IDGSPDRFSNVTY
+218 IDGSADRFSNVTY

-238 QNDQSNAVMVDF
+238 DSDQSNAVAVTF

-257 VDIKTAGQYGNG
+257 VDIHTLGQYSNG
-269 VMLENNSNLRING
+269 LMVQNDSVVQVSG
-282 GSIITQ
+282 GSITTQ
-288 AASTNGIT
+288 AAATNGVTIN
-296 FLGANNLILENGL
+296 GANDLTLADGL
-309 LISTPGNASVGLS
+309 LISTPGNASVGLA
-322 LNGAPMTAD
+322 LNADPMTAD

-378 DIGASTVNVSGKS
+378 DNGASTVNVSGKS

-421 SSLTLNNQSVW
+421 SSLTLNNLSVW

-583 PDPTPTPTPIPKPV
+583 PQPTPTPTPIPKPV

-659 SNIRYIQIGKDLYQD
+659 SDIRYIQIGKDLYQD

-736 LVGQVTDYHTEFQSE
+736 FVGQVTDYHTEFQSE

>member
-36 VLLTNNQTLTLSTK
+36 LLLTNNQTLTLSTK
-50 DNENIVSDN
+50 DNENIVADN
-59 PLIRYGIMVN
+59 PLIKYGIMVN

-86 QLGSSLIAQNGGI
+86 QLSSSLIAQNGGI

-111 STLTG
+111 STSSG

-198 NADATLLNTSL
+198 NADATLLNTSI
-209 LSQVRQGLN
+209 LSQVREGIS
-218 IDGSPDRFSNVTY
+218 IDGSADRFSNVTY

-238 QNDQSNAVMVDF
+238 DSDQSNAVAVTF

-257 VDIKTAGQYGNG
+257 VDIHTLGQYSNG
-269 VMLENNSNLRING
+269 LMVQNDSVVQVSG
-282 GSIITQ
+282 GSITTQ
-288 AASTNGIT
+288 AAATNGVTIN
-296 FLGANNLILENGL
+296 GANDLTLADGL
-309 LISTPGNASVGLS
+309 LISTPGNASVGLA
-322 LNGAPMTAD
+322 LNADPMTAD

-378 DIGASTVNVSGKS
+378 DNGASTVNVSGKS

-464 ASTLSGNGSLNFNT
+464 ASTLSGNSSLNFNT

-517 GIRLVQVD
+517 GIRLVPVD

-568 PPEPVPDPDPAPEPT
+568 PPE
-583 PDPTPTPTPIPKPV
+583 PTPTPIPKPV

-659 SNIRYIQIGKDLYQD
+659 SDIRYIQIGKDLYQD

-736 LVGQVTDYHTEFQSE
+736 FVGQVTDYHTEFQSE

>member
-11 RFILLACCLQNIAI
+11 RFILLACCLPNIAV
-25 MSASAANYSLP
+25 MSASAANYTLP
-36 VLLTNNQTLTLSTK
+36 LLLTNNQKLTLSTK
-50 DNENIVSDN
+50 DNENIVADN
-59 PLIRYGIMVN
+59 PLIKYGILVN
-69 NGAELTVLA
+69 NGAELTLLA

-86 QLGSSLIAQNGGI
+86 QLGSSLTAQNGGI

-125 TGSVLNINE
+125 ENSVLNINE

-142 ALVINENATANML
+142 AVVINDNATANML
-155 NTTINANNADNA
+155 NTTINSNNADNA

-181 TVNHLGGMSSSS
+181 TVNHLSGMPSSS
-193 AIAIN
+193 AIAIS
-198 NADATLLNTSL
+198 NADATFINTLLF
-209 LSQVRQGLN
+209 SQVRHGIN
-218 IDGSPDRFSNVTY
+218 IDGSADRFSNVTY
-231 DRGTIVT
+231 DGGTIT
-238 QNDQSNAVMVDF
+238 TESDQSNAVILSF

-257 VDIKTAGQYGNG
+257 VDIKTAGQYGTG
-269 VMLENNSNLRING
+269 MMLENGSVAQISG
-282 GSIITQ
+282 GSIT
-288 AASTNGIT
+288 ALANVTDGIIFIGPSDLT
-296 FLGANNLILENGL
+296 LTDGL
-309 LISTPGNASVGLS
+309 QISTPGSASVGLS
-322 LNGAPMTAD
+322 LQADPMTAD
-331 QVQKVRIDN
+331 QVQKLRIDN
-340 ATINSGNVGISKIYD
+340 STINSGNVGISKIYN
-355 GAAQVIIDN
+355 GNSQVIIGN
-364 ASLVLGINAAMTFA
+364 AARILGINAAMTFA
-378 DIGASTVNVSGKS
+378 DNGASTVNVSGKS

-399 GTTAKTDV
+399 ATTAKTDV
-407 TLDGSVLTGAVQNL
+407 TLDDSVLTGAVQDL

-432 NLTGDSVLTNLSM
+432 NLTGDSVLGNLSM

-456 QGQFHTLN
+456 QGAFHTLTT
-464 ASTLSGNGSLNFNT
+464 STLSGNGSLNFNT

-525 GADTSSLK
+525 GDDTSSLK

-541 AYDYYLYKGGSSSS
+541 AYDYYLYKGGSTSP

-583 PDPTPTPTPIPKPV
+583 PQPTPTPIPIPKPV

-650 YDIGRFSFD
+650 YDVGRFSFD
-659 SNIRYIQIGKDLYQD
+659 SDIRYIQIGKDLYQD

-685 IMISLG
+685 VMISLG

-726 VKTDSGAYLD
+726 VKTGSGAYLD
-736 LVGQVTDYHTEFQSE
+736 FVGQVTDYHTEFQSE

-761 ALSAEG
+761 AFSAEG

-790 HMKGFNDG
+790 HMKGFSDG

-803 KTTDNSVQARAGV
+803 KTTDSSVQARAGV

-840 FSDAPAVTI
+840 FTDAPAVTI

-876 AALYASANYLRGFD
+876 AAFYASANYLRGFD

>member
-36 VLLTNNQTLTLSTK
+36 LLLTNNQTLTLSTK
-50 DNENIVSDN
+50 DNENIVADN
-59 PLIRYGIMVN
+59 PLIKYGIMVN

-86 QLGSSLIAQNGGI
+86 QLSSSLIAQNGGI

-111 STLTG
+111 STSSG

-198 NADATLLNTSL
+198 NADATLLNTSI
-209 LSQVRQGLN
+209 LSQVREGIS
-218 IDGSPDRFSNVTY
+218 IDGSADRFSNVTY

-238 QNDQSNAVMVDF
+238 DSDQSNAVAVTF

-257 VDIKTAGQYGNG
+257 VDIHTLGQYSNG
-269 VMLENNSNLRING
+269 LMVQNDSVVQVSG
-282 GSIITQ
+282 GSITTQ
-288 AASTNGIT
+288 AAATNGVTIN
-296 FLGANNLILENGL
+296 GANDLTLADGL
-309 LISTPGNASVGLS
+309 LISTPGNASVGLA
-322 LNGAPMTAD
+322 LNADPMTAD

-378 DIGASTVNVSGKS
+378 DNGASTVNVSGKS

-525 GADTSSLK
+525 GDDTSSLK

-583 PDPTPTPTPIPKPV
+583 PQPTPTPIPIPKPV

-659 SNIRYIQIGKDLYQD
+659 SDIRYIQIGKDLYQD

-736 LVGQVTDYHTEFQSE
+736 FVGQVTDYHTEFQSE

-767 GIPLAITQSWR
+767 GIPFAITQSWR